1 MAALTGEEKRGLVH
15 SALDKYQQAQALV
28 DQANKMME
36 KCGVK
41 MCGVTVFGDAYEE
54 ETMQNL
60 HVFSGIKKL
69 AKLFDEETRNPL
81 DIFIYLIITIL
92 NIINTTSFNILLIK
106 RKTKWL
112 Y

>member
-1 MAALTGEEKRGLVH
+1 MAAPTDEEKRGLVH

-36 KCGVK
+36 KCGIK

-81 DIFIYLIITIL
+81 DIFKDPQKSQLGIVIDKVLFYQLGDA
-92 NIINTTSFNILLIK
+92 
-106 RKTKWL
+106 
-112 Y
+112 